1 MNTLPTRQSSV
12 RVCCDEY
19 DSKRLYAIHIL
30 PDELAEDRVS
40 RESISN
46 GLIMCYEH
54 AQEYLHKRFYFNS
67 AGRIENLSS
76 SLVHRNMRLSQRVLS
91 DERISYLRKYNNKKP
106 IRFQFM
112 IAYGG
117 ITLKL
122 FYWTMKL
129 FSYNETN
136 LGHNEIILLCPT
148 AQKPCATGIFDKKKR
163 TKVAIPMVS

>member
-91 DERISYLRKYNNKKP
+91 DERISYLRKYNNKNP
-106 IRFQFM
+106 Y
-112 IAYGG
+112 A
-117 ITLKL
+117 
-122 FYWTMKL
+122 
-129 FSYNETN
+129 FS
-136 LGHNEIILLCPT
+136 L
-148 AQKPCATGIFDKKKR
+148 
-163 TKVAIPMVS
+163 